1 MGQEG
6 ARGRLM
12 TALSDGDSLTSAVIT
27 HAAEQELQGVQNN
40 GLIQLCNWRLIER
53 GVRVGVAIS
62 RIRSVAVHLGFIVEP
77 VDCSSHHA
85 RPRGHR
91 RAV

>member
-1 MGQEG
+1 MRQEG

-53 GVRVGVAIS
+53 SGRTVVVIGDLKHVASHPGVIGQPKQVQ
-62 RIRSVAVHLGFIVEP
+62 LP
-77 VDCSSHHA
+77 
-85 RPRGHR
+85 
-91 RAV
+91 

>member
-1 MGQEG
+1 MGQED

-40 GLIQLCNWRLIER
+40 GLIQLCKWRLIER
-53 GVRVGVAIS
+53 SGRTVVVIGDLKYVASYPGVIGQPKQVQ
-62 RIRSVAVHLGFIVEP
+62 LP
-77 VDCSSHHA
+77 
-85 RPRGHR
+85 
-91 RAV
+91 